1 MAQTDVLLAE
11 IRAMRGEF
19 SAKIDR
25 SQKEIQGTMQFLTN
39 ELSTKIEK
47 METDM
52 NEFKSRLERF
62 EQTVAEIQKKE
73 PLQCV
78 TPVRMRPRK
87 STKGPTPICLTMTA
101 ERKRSRTSKA

>member
-19 SAKIDR
+19 NAKIDS
-25 SQKEIQGTMQFLTN
+25 SQKEIQGTMQMLTN

-47 METDM
+47 METDI
-52 NEFKSRLERF
+52 NEFKSRLEGF

-73 PLQCV
+73 
-78 TPVRMRPRK
+78 TASMRDPW
-87 STKGPTPICLTMTA
+87 A
-101 ERKRSRTSKA
+101 DAAA